1 MGILKSHRL
10 TLREKG
16 LKRIELIKKNGSET
30 LLIHY
35 SCESFLNS
43 NGRTPRIVSIS
54 VMDLETSQTNTYSIH
69 LQAQFLKYD
78 FNNLTEPEFDEC
90 EKKMLSEYY
99 SFLDKNKTKYFV
111 HWSMNNSNFGFKA
124 IDNRYRILGGYVN
137 EIENKFKINLGETL
151 CLIYSDFYSKDGNGG
166 KLHNL
171 SILNSFKP
179 REFLK
184 GSEEAECFE
193 KKEWLKLHYSTLSK
207 VKLFKLIIDKTANNE
222 LKVNSSKKEIYGISL
237 SSFNEII
244 NNNIILK
251 IIWWFVLVIIGIM
264 IKELYTGLKNVW

>member
-1 MGILKSHRL
+1 LGILKSHRL
-10 TLREKG
+10 SLREKG
-16 LKRIELIKKNGSET
+16 LRRIEQIKKNGSDT

-78 FNNLTEPEFDEC
+78 FNNLTEIKFDEC

-99 SFLDKNKTKYFV
+99 SFLEKNKTKYFV

-124 IDNRYRILGGYVN
+124 IDNRYRILGGYIN

-151 CLIYSDFYSKDGNGG
+151 CLIYSDSYSKDGDGG

-171 SILNSFKP
+171 SILNNFKP

-193 KKEWLKLHYSTLSK
+193 NKEWLKLHYSTLSK
-207 VKLFKLIIDKTANNE
+207 VKLFKLIIDKTANNN
-222 LKVNSSKKEIYGISL
+222 LKVSATKKEIYGLSI

-244 NNNIILK
+244 NNNIGLK
-251 IIWWFVLVIIGIM
+251 ILWWFILVIIGIM
-264 IKELYTGLKNVW
+264 MKELYNGIKNV

>member
-10 TLREKG
+10 SLREKG

-78 FNNLTEPEFDEC
+78 FHNLTEIEFDEC

-99 SFLDKNKTKYFV
+99 SFLEKNKTKYFV
-111 HWSMNNSNFGFKA
+111 HWSMNNSNYGFKA

-151 CLIYSDFYSKDGNGG
+151 SLIYSDSYSKDGSGG

-171 SILNSFKP
+171 SILNNFKP
-179 REFLK
+179 REFLM
-184 GSEEAECFE
+184 GSEEADCFE
-193 KKEWLKLHYSTLSK
+193 NKEWLKLHYSTLSK
-207 VKLFKLIIDKTANNE
+207 VKLFKLIIDKTANKK
-222 LKVNSSKKEIYGISL
+222 LKVNSSIREIYGLSL
-237 SSFNEII
+237 SSFNEMI
-244 NNNIILK
+244 NNNVALK
-251 IIWWFVLVIIGIM
+251 IVWWLFLVVIGIM
-264 IKELYTGLKNVW
+264 IKELYTEIKNVW

>member
-1 MGILKSHRL
+1 MKILKSHRL
-10 TLREKG
+10 SLREKG
-16 LKRIELIKKNGSET
+16 LKRIELIKNNSSET

-35 SCESFLNS
+35 SCESFLNT
-43 NGRTPRIVSIS
+43 NGRSPRIVSIS
-54 VMDLETSQTNTYSIH
+54 IMDLETSQTNTYSIH

-78 FNNLTEPEFDEC
+78 FNNLTEIEFDEC

-99 SFLDKNKTKYFV
+99 KFLQKNKTKYFV
-111 HWSMNNSNFGFKA
+111 HWSMNNSNYGFKA
-124 IDNRYRILGGYVN
+124 IDNRYRILGGRPN

-171 SILNSFKP
+171 SFLNNFKP

-193 KKEWLKLHYSTLSK
+193 NREWLKLHYSTLSK
-207 VKLFKLIIDKTANNE
+207 VKLFKLIIDKTANDE
-222 LKVNSSKKEIYGISL
+222 LKVNSTKKEIYGISL
-237 SSFNEII
+237 SSFNEMI
-244 NNNIILK
+244 NNNIVLK
-251 IIWWFVLVIIGIM
+251 MVWWFVLVFIGIL
-264 IKELYTGLKNVW
+264 IKELYSVIKNVW